1 MVVTNPDIKGVDRP
15 ASARKLLIQF
25 LNHRPVY
32 NDGFKTIYDN
42 PADPTHPVPPL
53 DQVMYYTV
61 WNACDHYEEKWLS
74 PTYYLLNLEMSS
86 DMSFSL
92 MWSKETGSWRYI
104 DGSDDWG
111 HENVTLRLVAG
122 WIDVSDQEEEEE
134 E

>member
-32 NDGFKTIYDN
+32 DERFKDIYDN
-42 PADPTHPVPPL
+42 PADPTHPVPSL
-53 DQVMYYTV
+53 ESVMYYTV
-61 WNACDHYEEKWLS
+61 WNACDHYEEVWLS
-74 PTYYLLNLEMSS
+74 PTYYLLNLEMS
-86 DMSFSL
+86 DDVSFSL

-122 WIDVSDQEEEEE
+122 WIDVSDQEEEEDG
-134 E
+134 